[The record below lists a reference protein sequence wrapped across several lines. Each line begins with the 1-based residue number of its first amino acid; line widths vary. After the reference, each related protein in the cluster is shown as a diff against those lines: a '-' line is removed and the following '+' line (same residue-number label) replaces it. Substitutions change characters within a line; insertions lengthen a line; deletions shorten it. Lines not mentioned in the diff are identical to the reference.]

1 MNNLRQDLE
10 DLGEQ
15 VKQKQKETEINE
27 DNTWRIVSKNERM
40 VEEKFD
46 KGAVDEKTNALKRE
60 LQNEKD
66 KQEDD
71 DLSSGLE
78 SDGDLDLLVEQ
89 EVLQAMKLRREL
101 KQKMLMFEEE
111 KKVSEQPVQA
121 KPKEEPK
128 AKKQVTREQA
138 WNAWVSVL
146 KDVPTD
152 YDFVIYSQSST

>member
-78 SDGDLDLLVEQ
+78 SDGDLDLLVE
-89 EVLQAMKLRREL
+89 
-101 KQKMLMFEEE
+101 
-111 KKVSEQPVQA
+111 
-121 KPKEEPK
+121 
-128 AKKQVTREQA
+128 
-138 WNAWVSVL
+138 
-146 KDVPTD
+146 
-152 YDFVIYSQSST
+152 